1 MLYSS
6 RKRFKGS
13 CLGAASLK
21 MKDPDHGQ
29 DGIFYELL

>member
-6 RKRFKGS
+6 QSVLKGS

-21 MKDPDHGQ
+21 TKDSDRGQ